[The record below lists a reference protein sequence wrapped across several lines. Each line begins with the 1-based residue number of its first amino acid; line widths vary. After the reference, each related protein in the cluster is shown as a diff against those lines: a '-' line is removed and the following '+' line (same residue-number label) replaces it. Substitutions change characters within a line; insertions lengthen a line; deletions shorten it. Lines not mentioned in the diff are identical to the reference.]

1 MRRAKLNAKTIEFLA
16 TLSDNSDLDYGT
28 DDSDADRTWQ
38 PQKAQIIGA
47 SDFSDSD
54 EEIILAETENLPVV
68 SSSDENQTVSPPSPL
83 EQQIDQNP
91 VPNLSILNTGWSQ
104 KSFIGKPLPGNNYG
118 PFLPINIG
126 TPLDYVKK
134 YLSDEHFD
142 EAALFTNMYVMNK
155 TGKELKTT
163 ANEIKNVYG
172 VHAMMSVFKYPRLK
186 MYWDSKGMCFGPIS
200 QAITRDRFLKLR
212 SSLHYVDINNRPTD
226 NNHFWKV
233 QPIIDRV
240 RNACRN
246 IPRLVDCY
254 SVDEQM
260 IPFTGRCPNRQYV
273 KNKPRPTGLKNF
285 VITTSKGKVIDFEIY
300 QGIDTPFQDKSLG
313 LGPAVVLH
321 LSQSIPEGS
330 VLFFDRYFTTVSLL
344 DRLLS
349 KGIKSTGTIMSN
361 RLKNVHFSQDK
372 KFQRGIW
379 EEFTRCDNQISVT
392 KWKDSKCVTLIS
404 TATGAEPYSIVKRW
418 SKTENKEIEIPCP
431 DVVKS
436 YNQYMGGVD
445 VCDQQ
450 MECYRTWIK
459 TRKWTLKVALHFI
472 DLSIVNAWMEY
483 REDSQKLRKRNNDI
497 MDLMHFKISVAREWL
512 TKSPKKRA
520 FLSEESNSSDTEE
533 NQTTI
538 QRPQNYRAPVPPK
551 TKVNDG
557 FEHWPEVCNI
567 PNPKCCRMKG
577 CKGRSRT
584 KCTKCDIY
592 LCLTAKKNCFKIFHE
607 T

>member
-1 MRRAKLNAKTIEFLA
+1 MRRAKLNAKAIEILA
-16 TLSDNSDLDYGT
+16 TLSDNSDLDYGS
-28 DDSDADRTWQ
+28 DDSDADRTWH
-38 PQKAQIIGA
+38 PQKVKIIGA
-47 SDFSDSD
+47 SDFSDSG
-54 EEIILAETENLPVV
+54 EEDIVTENEPVV
-68 SSSDENQTVSPPSPL
+68 STSGENQTLSPSSPL
-83 EQQIDQNP
+83 QQQMDQNP
-91 VPNLSILNTGWSQ
+91 LPNATILNTGWTQ
-104 KSFIGKPLPGNNYG
+104 KSFIGKPLPGNNFG
-118 PFLPINIG
+118 PYLPINIR
-126 TPLDYVKK
+126 TPFDYVKT
-134 YLSDEHFD
+134 YLSDKHFE
-142 EAALFTNMYVMNK
+142 EAALYTNMYVMSK

-163 ANEIKNVYG
+163 ANEMQIMYG
-172 VHAMMSVFKYPRLK
+172 VHAMMSVFKYPRFK
-186 MYWDSKGMCFGPIS
+186 MYWDSRGMGFGPIS

-212 SSLHYVDINNRPTD
+212 SCLHYVDINNRPAG
-226 NNHFWKV
+226 NNNRFWKV
-233 QPIIDRV
+233 QPIIDQV

-260 IPFTGRCPNRQYV
+260 IPFTGRCPSRQYV

-300 QGIDTPFQDKSLG
+300 QGVDTPFQDKSLG

-321 LSQSIPEGS
+321 LSQSIPQGS
-330 VLFFDRYFTTVSLL
+330 VLFFDRYFTTVPLL

-349 KGIKSTGTIMSN
+349 EGLMATGTIISN
-361 RLKNVHFSQDK
+361 RLRNVHFSQDK
-372 KFQRGIW
+372 KFQRGVW
-379 EEFTRCDNQISVT
+379 EEFTRCDNQISAT

-404 TATGAEPYSIVKRW
+404 NATGAEPYSVVKRW
-418 SKTENKEIEIPCP
+418 SKTENKEIEVPCP

-445 VCDQQ
+445 ICDQQ

-459 TRKWTLKVALHFI
+459 SRKWTLKVALHFI

-483 REDSQKLRKRNNDI
+483 REDAQKLLKRKNEI
-497 MDLMHFKISVAREWL
+497 MDLMNFKIAVAREWL
-512 TKSPKKRA
+512 TKSPNKRA
-520 FLSEESNSSDTEE
+520 LSSEESNSSDTEE
-533 NQTTI
+533 NQMTI
-538 QRPQNYRAPVPPK
+538 QRPQNYRAPVPP
-551 TKVNDG
+551 TNKVKDG

-577 CKGRSRT
+577 CKSRSRI

-592 LCLTAKKNCFKIFHE
+592 LCLTAKKNCFTIFHK